1 MTSWWRRQIEIF
13 STWLALCEGNPPVT
27 GGFPSKR
34 PVTRSSDIF
43 FDLSLNKRS
52 SKWSRRRW
60 FEMPWRSL
68 WRHCKASHGTGDR
81 ALSEPMM
88 THLTNP
94 TYDHLV
100 TLIMHYIDVIMS
112 AMASQITASRLFT
125 QPFIQAQIKNS
136 KALRP
141 WPLWGEFTG
150 GRWVPLTK
158 CQWRGKCFHLMKSSR
173 II

>member
-1 MTSWWRRQIEIF
+1 MMTSSNWNIF
-13 STWLALCEGNPPVT
+13 HVTGPLWGEST

-94 TYDHLV
+94 TDDHLV

-125 QPFIQAQIKNS
+125 EPFIQAQIKNS
-136 KALRP
+136 KALRH